1 MWRLDSFLDDL
12 NAENLRAALRDPYIG
27 NRIVVVQETTSTND
41 LVWQMAQEKVADGL
55 VAFAERQTAG
65 RGQRGNR
72 WESEPHHGLWF
83 SILLRPKIGP
93 AESARLSTWAAQ
105 TVATTV
111 QEQLRIK
118 ARVKPPNDVYV
129 KERKIAGVLVEMRV
143 EKDGAYLAIA
153 GIGVNVN
160 QNIEDFSEELRT
172 SAGSLAIATGQR
184 VDRREFAVALLR
196 NLDRSYRELFVL

>member
-1 MWRLDSFLDDL
+1 MFVKLRLQASITFRLEHSPTPLARSICPWNSRMSRLDSFLDDL

-72 WESEPHHGLWF
+72 WESAPHHGLWF

-93 AESARLSTWAAQ
+93 AQSARLST
-105 TVATTV
+105 
-111 QEQLRIK
+111 
-118 ARVKPPNDVYV
+118 
-129 KERKIAGVLVEMRV
+129 
-143 EKDGAYLAIA
+143 
-153 GIGVNVN
+153 
-160 QNIEDFSEELRT
+160 
-172 SAGSLAIATGQR
+172 
-184 VDRREFAVALLR
+184 
-196 NLDRSYRELFVL
+196 